1 MQISVREPRN
11 TIYLRGTF
19 TNYQWGNPFTCCQ
32 FWVIHDSS
40 PGDGRGIF
48 THLSGETEFL
58 SHLQK
63 WNFSLSLSLVPNDL
77 CWRTK
82 IDEISFH
89 HPLTFFRGAL
99 CSFSI
104 QPMRLPCIF
113 PTKKKL
119 TDKNDV
125 DDDCHDSRGLLM
137 KKLKKNK
144 PEVGDCVHIHFS
156 IQSVYWRQGKKKKYW

>member
-1 MQISVREPRN
+1 MGKSLHLLSILGYTRLLSRRWEGILYTSKWRN
-11 TIYLRGTF
+11 
-19 TNYQWGNPFTCCQ
+19 
-32 FWVIHDSS
+32 
-40 PGDGRGIF
+40 GIF
-48 THLSGETEFL
+48 ISSAKMKL
-58 SHLQK
+58 
-63 WNFSLSLSLVPNDL
+63 FSLSLSLVPNDL

-137 KKLKKNK
+137 KKLKKKK

-156 IQSVYWRQGKKKKYW
+156 IQSVY